1 MIDVLKRLAELDAT
15 NTNVVPAKTMVKENA
30 DLAECGPMGMMG
42 DMQERPAMPASI
54 NMTAGSGEELSDMLA
69 TIMQLAGVHKV
80 EPAHMGMDHDPMTL
94 TAEPAVVA
102 GPHASDGEVMRGV
115 LDKMNPEMDDE
126 EGEEEGEEETDEAQY
141 DNSPSDPRKPP
152 PFGANQH
159 AHQENQPGQGDRMDG
174 NMPKATMEQQL
185 LADYKKF
192 VNEGEGKLNEIS
204 TALVNKVHNARQQN
218 AQQAWADDSA
228 DFSAK
233 AAAKSAETGVS
244 PMQVRISRDRPAAHA
259 ATAASKKLDRNKQLS
274 ANKPNSNYANDQAEK
289 LSFMQKVGQTQ
300 GSGMSP
306 RR

>member
-126 EGEEEGEEETDEAQY
+126 EGEEETDEAQY
-141 DNSPSDPRKPP
+141 DNTPADPRKTE
-152 PFGANQH
+152 PFDSEEF

-185 LADYKKF
+185 MADYKKF
-192 VNEGEGKLNEIS
+192 VSEGNKKVDEIS
-204 TALVNKVHNARQQN
+204 TALVNKVHTARELNRDIASNANSDEHSARIQAKADSMGKSKWDRSVTAEPGPLAPAAAA
-218 AQQAWADDSA
+218 AQQK
-228 DFSAK
+228 F
-233 AAAKSAETGVS
+233 
-244 PMQVRISRDRPAAHA
+244 
-259 ATAASKKLDRNKQLS
+259 DRNKKLTI
-274 ANKPNSNYANDQAEK
+274 KRPNSNYGRDQAE
-289 LSFMQKVGQTQ
+289 LGAWGQRVGQSQ
-300 GSGMSP
+300 GSGQSVW
-306 RR
+306 RK